1 MKKNNW
7 NCLFEGVAGE
17 VKPMSRQR
25 AAYTLRAARS
35 RRANNIERID
45 NGYRIVDANV
55 SLFKVPSL
63 EVQLDGFL
71 RQWEGLVNALIPD
84 IEDDFR
90 ASDEDEEPSMQLTVG
105 FTPATP
111 DKDASWHYQTGD
123 NSFTGGAYGHRH
135 WAVVSLYRDTEAA
148 EMAEEIA
155 SQLAELVWQ

>member
-1 MKKNNW
+1 MKTNW
-7 NCLFEGVAGE
+7 IYYYEDANQGRELTRE
-17 VKPMSRQR
+17 R
-25 AAYTLRAARS
+25 ASYLLRSARS
-35 RRANNIERID
+35 RRANNIERLT

-63 EVQLDGFL
+63 DVQLDGFL

-90 ASDEDEEPSMQLTVG
+90 ASDEDEEPSMQLTIG

-111 DKDASWHYQTGD
+111 DRDASWSYQTGD
-123 NSFTGGAYGHRH
+123 NSFTGGAYGSPY
-135 WAVVSLYRDTEAA
+135 WAVVSLYRDTDAA

-155 SQLAELVWQ
+155 SQLAELIWQ